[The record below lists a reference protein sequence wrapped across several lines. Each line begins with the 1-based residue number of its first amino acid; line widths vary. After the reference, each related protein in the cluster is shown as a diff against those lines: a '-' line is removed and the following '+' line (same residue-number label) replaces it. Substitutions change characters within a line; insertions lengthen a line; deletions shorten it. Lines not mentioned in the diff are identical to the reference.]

1 MRLPALL
8 VITFRDDET
17 GPTHPLRR
25 VTGELPSGVTRRV
38 RLRPLSPVAVGT
50 LAREAGR
57 AESELHAITGGN
69 PFFVTELLAAGDEEG
84 EVPVTVRDAVL
95 ARAAR
100 VSPNARAVMELASV
114 VPMRIDASLI
124 AAALAP
130 DPAALDECVDAGMV
144 RHPDGGLAFS
154 H

>member
-1 MRLPALL
+1 VFAAALDDLQRGRPPALLVIEDAHWADEATLDFLRFIGRRIVRLPALL

-38 RLRPLSPVAVGT
+38 RLRPLSPVAVKT

-95 ARAAR
+95 AARPACRLTRAR
-100 VSPNARAVMELASV
+100 
-114 VPMRIDASLI
+114 
-124 AAALAP
+124 
-130 DPAALDECVDAGMV
+130 
-144 RHPDGGLAFS
+144 
-154 H
+154 